1 MSYSIG
7 PDYVSLK
14 IMKHSIDITAK
25 HVSEMIN
32 EMFVSGDFPNGLKD
46 AKICPGCA
54 KTFSNYRP
62 ISILNA
68 FLKMYEKAIYVRL
81 SEFLDVNKLLS
92 NCQFGIRCSYSP
104 C

>member
-1 MSYSIG
+1 
-7 PDYVSLK
+7 
-14 IMKHSIDITAK
+14 MKHSIDITAK

-32 EMFVSGDFPNGLKD
+32 GMFVTGVFPNGLKD
-46 AKICPGCA
+46 AKIFPVYKAGCA

-62 ISILNA
+62 IPILNA
-68 FLKMYEKAIYVRL
+68 FSKIYEKAIYVRL

-92 NCQFGIRCSYSP
+92 NCQFGFRCSYSP